1 MNKKRILV
9 KIFSELSSLL
19 KCKYSLIESLVY
31 LEKSKSHGKTLCKY
45 VGKIKEN
52 LGFGFDIYSA
62 FELSGFEKEI
72 YKYKNFIKHQEM
84 DFQLQKN
91 LEYIVANENQKKEI
105 KDNLS
110 SICVYPLFIFLASII
125 LAFYLLDNKENFML
139 ISLAD
144 KTVDLDVGIYKAI
157 GFLLIYSFCFL
168 LLIYV
173 LLKENFQKNFF
184 YSIHFLLEQD
194 FTLFDSIK
202 IILVGEKKQKNL
214 CLIQKIIKQLEEGE
228 EIFQTFKNMRI
239 FDKSQLEILEKSK
252 WNKNYKE
259 IFADY
264 FNLEKIKEKKKVE
277 KIQKYSESLLL
288 FGLGIFLVI
297 LIQNTILPFLTF

>member
-1 MNKKRILV
+1 M
-9 KIFSELSSLL
+9 
-19 KCKYSLIESLVY
+19 
-31 LEKSKSHGKTLCKY
+31 
-45 VGKIKEN
+45 
-52 LGFGFDIYSA
+52 
-62 FELSGFEKEI
+62 
-72 YKYKNFIKHQEM
+72 
-84 DFQLQKN
+84 
-91 LEYIVANENQKKEI
+91 
-105 KDNLS
+105 
-110 SICVYPLFIFLASII
+110 
-125 LAFYLLDNKENFML
+125 
-139 ISLAD
+139 
-144 KTVDLDVGIYKAI
+144 
-157 GFLLIYSFCFL
+157 
-168 LLIYV
+168 
-173 LLKENFQKNFF
+173 
-184 YSIHFLLEQD
+184 EQD